1 MDGNKRAAL
10 IVARFGLNNWLNG
23 DMVRTMFVTEV
34 NGIEREIISL
44 GSVKQFEDGDKEL
57 KKYFTSTAYN
67 YQRIKEDINSFSN
80 GDDDRARHTAF
91 LYDRR
96 PGHKPDLDE
105 IRKRW
110 GGLCVSERKE
120 IGTISNEESLL
131 HNILCAKTPTPS
143 TVLDIWETTQGF
155 FADTVGNILKSIF
168 LNITG

>member
-1 MDGNKRAAL
+1 MSDLQAQTGCKRRKEDEKKKVCEICKKRNISEDDQGIDKPKTKKLFSLTRLWMVTKGLAL
-10 IVARFGLNNWLNG
+10 IVARVGLNTWLNG

-96 PGHKPDLDE
+96 P
-105 IRKRW
+105 
-110 GGLCVSERKE
+110 
-120 IGTISNEESLL
+120 
-131 HNILCAKTPTPS
+131 A
-143 TVLDIWETTQGF
+143 
-155 FADTVGNILKSIF
+155 
-168 LNITG
+168 